1 MRMTDEVQATIPVAP
16 ASPARVPGLWARIFP
31 PLTPEQAAI
40 MVQVKLPCC

>member
-1 MRMTDEVQATIPVAP
+1 MADEAQVQAPAVVA
-16 ASPARVPGLWARIFP
+16 ARGPGLWARLFP